1 MSSRRRNSPW
11 RDLADTIAGQVNDAL
26 TQARDSKRGPA
37 SGWSS
42 APRRPPPADRP
53 ARDEPTSPYL
63 SWDDER
69 AEYPQERPT
78 AGSRDVRSSRPP
90 EYVPTR
96 ITSSDLSTQ
105 LRGLLSETV
114 GTATESM
121 RQRRAD
127 KKRLEPLRRARGR
140 AVRAKVAAG
149 AFGVA
154 TLVFGAAGIGTA
166 IDGDA
171 GAAAVG
177 GVLTVA
183 GGVGTVRSGSRAR
196 KYTKIVD
203 SYETQL
209 AGPTDV
215 SGALGRRRSAAPAPT
230 TVRALPPRSSAAYEP
245 IRRLAAQEQ
254 VLTQMLPEIL
264 PVAPDI
270 GAIADESE
278 RSLEQLAGRIVLL
291 ENAVAAASE
300 EADEDFDGLR
310 TSLRRMVDRLSD
322 GVSAHERLI
331 ANAASVLAE
340 MSGPTP
346 GPTPVSGLR
355 DAADG
360 LQALAI
366 GMREVSRPTQHLT
379 DQPGRTHPETRP
391 SAVDDVPDYGAPR
404 RSSER
409 PADRDRGH

>member
-1 MSSRRRNSPW
+1 MSPRRRNSPW
-11 RDLADTIAGQVNDAL
+11 RDLADTVAAQVNDAL
-26 TQARDSKRGPA
+26 RQARENKRGPS
-37 SGWSS
+37 SGGPPP
-42 APRRPPPADRP
+42 PRRARPEDDRP
-53 ARDEPTSPYL
+53 SRDRPTSPYL

-69 AEYPQERPT
+69 AEYPEERSAADRDHGRSSERP
-78 AGSRDVRSSRPP
+78 
-90 EYVPTR
+90 EYIPTR
-96 ITSSDLSTQ
+96 ITSSDLSAQ

-121 RQRRAD
+121 RQRREE

-149 AFGVA
+149 AFGVG

-183 GGVGTVRSGSRAR
+183 TGVGTVRSGSRAR

-215 SGALGRRRSAAPAPT
+215 SGALGSRTPPAPAT
-230 TVRALPPRSSAAYEP
+230 IRELPPRSSAAYEP
-245 IRRLAAQEQ
+245 MRRLVAQEQ

-270 GAIADESE
+270 GGIADESE
-278 RSLEQLAGRIVLL
+278 KSLEQLAGRIVLL
-291 ENAVAAASE
+291 ENAVAAASD

-310 TSLRRMVDRLSD
+310 TSLGRMVDRLGD

-331 ANAASVLAE
+331 GNAASVLAE

-360 LQALAI
+360 LQALAT

-379 DQPGRTHPETRP
+379 DQPRRDA
-391 SAVDDVPDYGAPR
+391 SAVDDVPDYGPVRPTRER
-404 RSSER
+404 RT
-409 PADRDRGH
+409 DRDRGH